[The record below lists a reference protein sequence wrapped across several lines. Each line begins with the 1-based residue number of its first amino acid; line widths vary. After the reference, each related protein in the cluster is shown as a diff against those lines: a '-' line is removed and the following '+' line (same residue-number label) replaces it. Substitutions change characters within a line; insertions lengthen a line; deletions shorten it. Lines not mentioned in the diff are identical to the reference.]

1 MGSIERTPNR
11 RWRARYRD
19 RSGRSRSR
27 TFDRKVDAT
36 RYLEVVGADLQRGE
50 WTDPTL
56 RRSTVASW
64 AEAWYDTTAPL
75 KPTTRD
81 GYRKALNRRVLP
93 RWGDRPLGT
102 IDRAEVRQWVAE
114 MTNEGLSPKWIRN
127 IVSVFALVLDLAR
140 DAGALK
146 DNPARRIRLPRS
158 SRLEPHFLTAEQV
171 AALAAEMRD
180 EYRFLVVLAAYTGL
194 RPGELCGLR
203 VRRLDLLRRR
213 VHVAET
219 LQPVR
224 GVLVSGPPKTY
235 ENRSVPLPR
244 FVAAQAEDHLA
255 ARAGQLGR
263 ALGPDDWVF
272 GGQRDPADGLNRD
285 SFRKWAMIPALRDA
299 GLPEAVRTHD
309 LRHTCASLLIQ
320 LGAHPKAIQE
330 RLGHSDISVTLN
342 LYGHLFPSLE
352 EHLTDAL
359 DELGRIASQPSP
371 PRDFAIR

>member
-1 MGSIERTPNR
+1 VGSIERTPNK

-36 RYLEVVGADLQRGE
+36 RYLEVMGADLQRGE

-93 RWGDRPLGT
+93 SWGDRPLGS

-158 SRLEPHFLTAEQV
+158 SRVEPHFLTAEQV

-194 RPGELCGLR
+194 RPG
-203 VRRLDLLRRR
+203 
-213 VHVAET
+213 
-219 LQPVR
+219 
-224 GVLVSGPPKTY
+224 
-235 ENRSVPLPR
+235 
-244 FVAAQAEDHLA
+244 
-255 ARAGQLGR
+255 
-263 ALGPDDWVF
+263 
-272 GGQRDPADGLNRD
+272 
-285 SFRKWAMIPALRDA
+285 
-299 GLPEAVRTHD
+299 
-309 LRHTCASLLIQ
+309 
-320 LGAHPKAIQE
+320 
-330 RLGHSDISVTLN
+330 
-342 LYGHLFPSLE
+342 
-352 EHLTDAL
+352 
-359 DELGRIASQPSP
+359 
-371 PRDFAIR
+371 